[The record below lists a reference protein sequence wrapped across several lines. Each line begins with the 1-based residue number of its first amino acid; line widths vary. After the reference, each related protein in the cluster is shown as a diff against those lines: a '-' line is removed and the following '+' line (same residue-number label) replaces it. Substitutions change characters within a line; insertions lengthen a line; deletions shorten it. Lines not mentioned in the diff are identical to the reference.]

1 MGPLHLQQTELTPL
15 VIFDPKNSVLKVE
28 GKMIPE
34 NIEDIM
40 TPINRWVE
48 SYLTPESKLHILF
61 RLYYYNTSSS
71 RQFFLF
77 CKKLDTYFEKG
88 AKISVRW
95 EYEEGDEESR
105 SDAEEFLDGVHFPY
119 EIAEVTE

>member
-1 MGPLHLQQTELTPL
+1 MKPLHLQPTEHTPL
-15 VIFDPKNSVLKVE
+15 VVFDPETSVLKVE

-34 NIEDIM
+34 NIEEIM
-40 TPINRWVE
+40 SPINRWVE
-48 SYLTPESKLHILF
+48 SYLTPNSKLHVLF

-77 CKKLDTYFEKG
+77 CKKLDEYAKQG
-88 AKISVRW
+88 AKVSVRW
-95 EYEEGDEESR
+95 EYEDGDEESK
-105 SDAEEFLDGVHFPY
+105 SDAEEFLAGVSFPH

>member
-1 MGPLHLQQTELTPL
+1 MKPIHLQQTEQTPL
-15 VIFDPKNSVLKVE
+15 VVFDPETSVMKVE

-34 NIEDIM
+34 NIEEIM
-40 TPINRWVE
+40 EPINRWVE
-48 SYLTPESKLHILF
+48 NYLTPESKLHVLF

-71 RQFFLF
+71 RQFYLF
-77 CKKLDTYFEKG
+77 CKKLDEFFQRG
-88 AKISVRW
+88 AKVSVRW

-105 SDAEEFLDGVHFPY
+105 SDAEEFLTGVHFPY

>member
-1 MGPLHLQQTELTPL
+1 MEPLHLPKTELTPL
-15 VIFDPKNSVLKVE
+15 VVFNPQNSVLKVE

-34 NIEDIM
+34 NIEEIM
-40 TPINRWVE
+40 TPINRWIE
-48 SYLTPESKLHILF
+48 SYLTPQSKLHVLF

-77 CKKLDTYFEKG
+77 CKKLDEFFLKG
-88 AKISVRW
+88 SKISVRW

-105 SDAEEFLDGVHFPY
+105 ADAEEFLGGVHFPY
-119 EIAEVTE
+119 EIAEVTQ

>member
-1 MGPLHLQQTELTPL
+1 MDPLHLPQTELTPL
-15 VIFDPKNSVLKVE
+15 VIFDSQSSVLKVE

-34 NIEDIM
+34 NIEEIM
-40 TPINRWVE
+40 APLNRWVD
-48 SYLTPESKLHILF
+48 SYLTPNSTLHVLF

-77 CKKLDTYFEKG
+77 CKKLDEFYAKG
-88 AKISVRW
+88 ARITVRW

-105 SDAEEFLDGVHFPY
+105 SDAGEFLGGVKFPH
-119 EIAEVTE
+119 EIVSVTE

>member
-1 MGPLHLQQTELTPL
+1 MKPLHLEKTELTPL
-15 VIFDPKNSVLKVE
+15 IVFDPETAVLKVE

-40 TPINRWVE
+40 RPIYRWIE
-48 SYLTPESKLHILF
+48 SYLTPNSRLHVLF

-77 CKKLDTYFEKG
+77 CKKLDEYFAKG

-95 EYEEGDEESR
+95 EHEEGDEESR
-105 SDAEEFLDGVHFPY
+105 SDAEEFLGDVHFPY
-119 EIAEVTE
+119 EIAEVTQ